1 MANTYTW
8 KTTVKLR
15 DIINQFDN
23 NANEKQEVLRIKKLF
38 IERLKKYP
46 DLADFSKSFNRVSTK
61 DGFNKKLNELYNYC
75 DTFRIWIDL

>member
-1 MANTYTW
+1 MENKW
-8 KTTVKLR
+8 KKTVQLR

-23 NANEKQEVLRIKKLF
+23 NADEKLEVLRIKKLF

-46 DLADFSKSFNRVSTK
+46 DLVDFTKLFNRVTTK

-75 DTFRIWIDL
+75 DTFNIWVDL

>member
-1 MANTYTW
+1 MENKW
-8 KTTVKLR
+8 KKTVQLR

-23 NANEKQEVLRIKKLF
+23 NADEKLEVLRIKKLF

-46 DLADFSKSFNRVSTK
+46 DLVDFTKLFYRVTTK

-75 DTFRIWIDL
+75 DTFNIWVDL